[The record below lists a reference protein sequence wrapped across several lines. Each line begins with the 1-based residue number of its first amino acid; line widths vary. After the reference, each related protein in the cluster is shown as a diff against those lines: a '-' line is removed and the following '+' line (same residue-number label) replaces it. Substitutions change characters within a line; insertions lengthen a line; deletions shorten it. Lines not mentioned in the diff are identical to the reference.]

1 MHMNDNK
8 VKKALK
14 EKAAKDEVWA
24 AEREMHKS
32 PLLNASGLYGK
43 YFNKRYVW
51 DGTDT
56 EAQYNSNL
64 RIIEKY
70 NLDWE
75 FKGTHNKQNFYV
87 FNNLGFREN
96 FDFDDDFDFSDYV
109 VFLGCSHVAGTGLP
123 KKYTI
128 PSMFTKKSG
137 IKSIN
142 LSIAGSSN
150 EKIFLNALWALSLK
164 HPPKDIIVCW
174 THLARF
180 SHIQKDGSSD
190 FKYITDCTLSHNTL
204 QDPLYKSNYRPNYV
218 INPEQQRARYLA
230 YRDLFEKLYTSK
242 YGKEP
247 KSYSF
252 FENNDP
258 YFYFENEQ
266 PRHIKRIK
274 SKTEGMYGIELLQ
287 YMLNSG
293 ARARDFET
301 INPKAEVHWDT
312 LSGGH
317 YGRLMSETIASI
329 ILENHK
335 FS

>member
-1 MHMNDNK
+1 MNDNK
-8 VKKALK
+8 LKKALK

-24 AEREMHKS
+24 AERDMHKS
-32 PLLNASGLYGK
+32 PILNASGLYGK

-64 RIIEKY
+64 KIIEKY

-96 FDFDDDFDFSDYV
+96 FDFDDNFDFSDYV
-109 VFLGCSHVAGTGLP
+109 VFIGCSHISGTGLR
-123 KKYTI
+123 KKDTI
-128 PSMFTKKSG
+128 PSMFTVKSG

-142 LSIAGSSN
+142 LAVAGSSN
-150 EKIFLNALWALSLK
+150 EKIFFNALWVLSLK

-174 THLARF
+174 THLGRF
-180 SHIQKDGSSD
+180 SHIQKDGAND
-190 FKYITDCTLSHNTL
+190 FKYITDCTMSQNSL
-204 QDPLYKSNYRPNYV
+204 QEILFKANYRQNLV
-218 INPEQQRARYLA
+218 INPEQQRARYLV

-242 YGKEP
+242 YRKEP

-252 FENNDP
+252 FANDDP
-258 YFYFENEQ
+258 YFYFQNER
-266 PRHIKRIK
+266 PRYITKLNAA
-274 SKTEGMYGIELLQ
+274 TEGMYGIELLQ
-287 YMLNSG
+287 FMLTSG
-293 ARARDFET
+293 ERARDFT
-301 INPKAEVHWDT
+301 DINRNAEIHWGAIY
-312 LSGGH
+312 GGH